1 MMPATAA
8 QPPCSHHGTQA
19 SAFARLAPC
28 LAALLVLALSACEGA
43 GKTAKSV
50 VAATE
55 VKPSDWL
62 AHGTQLKEDR
72 KRSPFLGNWHTTDKK
87 LQAAADACR
96 SIHVAPVVYDHI
108 RPLKSFFSRWEYGN
122 WRRKRNLPA
131 LASYTQK
138 HFAEAF
144 RKAKDP
150 RYAVADAPQP
160 DSLILELSLLE
171 WSPNTYTG
179 IILREAVDLVTF
191 DFVGEAT
198 MKGTRGSIAIEG
210 RLLEPRTRQPVY
222 EFADKE
228 VGKIVLLL
236 PLQDFY
242 PTGQAH
248 YAIREWAKQL
258 EKLLRSSPKDKVS
271 DSLPLTLWNF

>member
-1 MMPATAA
+1 MPATATA
-8 QPPCSHHGTQA
+8 AP
-19 SAFARLAPC
+19 RLILLKRQLSGLA
-28 LAALLVLALSACEGA
+28 AALLALSHSACQNA
-43 GKTAKSV
+43 GKTAKSIV
-50 VAATE
+50 SAVD
-55 VKPSDWL
+55 VQPSEFL
-62 AHGTQLKEDR
+62 AHGKELHEDR
-72 KRSPFLGNWHTTDKK
+72 KRSPFLGNWHTPDKK
-87 LQAAADACR
+87 LQTSADACR
-96 SIHVAPVVYDHI
+96 SIHVAPVTYDHI

-131 LASYTQK
+131 LARYTQE

-150 RYAVADAPQP
+150 RYTVADAPQP

-179 IILREAVDLVTF
+179 IILRETVDLLTF
-191 DFVGEAT
+191 DFVGEAA
-198 MKGTRGSIAIEG
+198 MKGTRGSIALEG
-210 RLLEPRTRQPVY
+210 RLLEPRTRQPVF

-236 PLQDFY
+236 PVQDFY

-248 YAIREWAKQL
+248 YAIREWASQL
-258 EKLLRSSPKDKVS
+258 EKLLRSRPGDKVS